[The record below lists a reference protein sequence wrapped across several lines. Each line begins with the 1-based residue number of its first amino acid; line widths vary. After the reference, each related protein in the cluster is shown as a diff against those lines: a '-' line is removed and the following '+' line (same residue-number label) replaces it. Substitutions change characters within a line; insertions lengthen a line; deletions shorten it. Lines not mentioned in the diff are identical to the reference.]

1 MSSMTKENGK
11 AAMIIVFCKAVS
23 PLTDSNITAIVD
35 WMIPQ
40 MSFTL
45 FGGVNDPFVD
55 CMPSTKVA
63 ESAEVMKNEAIKKIA
78 KTERMSD
85 IGIVLNISKIVS
97 SVNERSNRSVRLF
110 WMSIAVVPKAENQNE
125 PKKCR
130 RDEYT
135 DHKLPDCTAF

>member
-1 MSSMTKENGK
+1 MSSMTKENGN

-23 PLTDSNITAIVD
+23 PLTESKITAIVD

-55 CMPSTKVA
+55 CMPSTNVA

-85 IGIVLNISKIVS
+85 IGIVLNISKMVN
-97 SVNERSNRSVRLF
+97 SVEGIGQIGKAAFLDINRGRPESR
-110 WMSIAVVPKAENQNE
+110 E
-125 PKKCR
+125 P
-130 RDEYT
+130 E
-135 DHKLPDCTAF
+135 

>member
-1 MSSMTKENGK
+1 MSNMTKENGK

-63 ESAEVMKNEAIKKIA
+63 ESAEVMKNEAINKIA

-85 IGIVLNISKIVS
+85 IGIVLNISNIVN
-97 SVNERSNRSVRLF
+97 SVECTVKSVSPLF
-110 WMSIAVVPKAENQNE
+110 WMSIAVVPNAENQN
-125 PKKCR
+125 
-130 RDEYT
+130 DT
-135 DHKLPDCTAF
+135 